1 MRTHG
6 YHQIIR
12 THRGIHECE
21 NIESYALRAPHPGVR
36 GYQIIRTYGCGAR
49 RLRLDATVFQ
59 GVQRQLH
66 YDATVSKAFVHY
78 DATAFQEAEAPF
90 INYDGLESSLY
101 IQ

>member
-1 MRTHG
+1 MD
-6 YHQIIR
+6 IIK
-12 THRGIHECE
+12 
-21 NIESYALRAPHPGVR
+21 SYALIEASMSARISNHTHCVR
-36 GYQIIRTYGCGAR
+36 RIQECEDTYQIIRTYGCGAR
-49 RLRLDATVFQ
+49 KLRLDATVFQ